1 MVTTALPNSNQGEK
15 LSAKER
21 AAIVKRMR
29 QKVMDKKNME
39 TIRSKMLN
47 GNMKGAAYSDLKD
60 ILSNQNG
67 NNGKGPKM
75 PDLSSISKMNTSE
88 LRTMANLTGIPVDQL
103 LELSEAAQIKDP
115 EQLQKILEKH
125 EKERQLTEQEKEQ
138 EGICKRACLVDEG
151 FKEGKFKDGTEKER
165 NLIFAFMD
173 KLKTDK
179 DKKQMPEAQK
189 DKLRAWII
197 LYYKLHGLGS
207 KTPQLEEWKEYGI
220 HPDEILTKAAYKMT
234 LGKVLTD
241 NDDNLSELSDLSDL
255 SDPSDL

>member
-1 MVTTALPNSNQGEK
+1 MVTTALNSNQGEK
-15 LSAKER
+15 LTAKER

-29 QKVMDKKNME
+29 QKMTDKKNME
-39 TIRSKMLN
+39 TIKSKMLN

-60 ILSNQNG
+60 ILSNQGIN

-88 LRTMANLTGIPVDQL
+88 LKTMANLTGISVDQL

-125 EKERQLTEQEKEQ
+125 EKERQLTEQEKAQ

-151 FKEGKFKDGTEKER
+151 FKEGKFKEGTEKER

-173 KLKTDK
+173 RLKDDK
-179 DKKQMPEAQK
+179 DKKQMPEDQK

-220 HPDEILTKAAYKMT
+220 HPDEILTKAAYKT
-234 LGKVLTD
+234 FGKVLTD
-241 NDDNLSELSDLSDL
+241 DDDNLSELSDLSDL